1 MAQFARF
8 VRPGYVRVSA
18 PASPVAGVYLS
29 AYSGSDSSGNSHS
42 TIVAINSNTY
52 DVSLPV
58 AIANATVTS
67 LTPYQTTA
75 SGGLAAQSAV
85 SVSSGAF
92 TATLPAQSI
101 TTFVQ

>member
-1 MAQFARF
+1 
-8 VRPGYVRVSA
+8 
-18 PASPVAGVYLS
+18 
-29 AYSGSDSSGNSHS
+29 
-42 TIVAINSNTY
+42 
-52 DVSLPV
+52 LPV

>member
-1 MAQFARF
+1 
-8 VRPGYVRVSA
+8 
-18 PASPVAGVYLS
+18 VYLS
-29 AYSGSDSSGNSHS
+29 AYSGSDSSGNSHFV
-42 TIVAINSNTY
+42 IVAINSNTY
-52 DVSLPV
+52 ATALP
-58 AIANATVTS
+58 ISIENATVTS

-85 SVSSGAF
+85 TVPGGAF